1 MKLRRFLFVWPW
13 VKKFVI
19 IVDFD
24 DFTYCFFAFS
34 EAKKLAENKMKEASS
49 FFKSFF

>member
-1 MKLRRFLFVWPW
+1 MSLQ
-13 VKKFVI
+13 
-19 IVDFD
+19 IV
-24 DFTYCFFAFS
+24 FFAFS